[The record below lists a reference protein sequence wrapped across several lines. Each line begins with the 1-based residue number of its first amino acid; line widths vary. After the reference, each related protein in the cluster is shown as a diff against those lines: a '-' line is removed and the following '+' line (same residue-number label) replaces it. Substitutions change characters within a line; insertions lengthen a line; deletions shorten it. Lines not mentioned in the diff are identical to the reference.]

1 MQSVENVQHTVGKR
15 SLLAFQWYVV
25 HSLQMRITEAVEQNV
40 NSSQD
45 TVCTELYA
53 IQYASQVTGVRA
65 SPVTCNAMNQA
76 SRILYR

>member
-1 MQSVENVQHTVGKR
+1 MQSAENVQHTVGKR
-15 SLLAFQWYVV
+15 SLLAFQWYAV

-53 IQYASQVTGVRA
+53 IQYASQVTGVRVKLVA
-65 SPVTCNAMNQA
+65 GNATNH
-76 SRILYR
+76 